1 MIKIKG
7 KKELKSQTINVPSDL
22 SSSSFFIVAALINE
36 NSHIIIENVNINPT
50 RNGILIALQKMG
62 AKISLLNKRILNN
75 EEVCDIEVFSS
86 KLKGC
91 DIESNLAALMID
103 EYPILSVAASFA
115 DSPSIFR
122 GLSELRVK
130 ESDRL
135 ELINLNLKKCGVN
148 CEIIN
153 DDLYIYPS
161 LNYKVNNNFIRTDF
175 DHRIAMA
182 FSVMGSKIGKIS
194 IDDSDSIKTSFPT
207 FVDEFNKIGGL
218 IS

>member
-1 MIKIKG
+1 MITYYQNK
-7 KKELKSQTINVPSDL
+7 LFFSWFYSAA
-22 SSSSFFIVAALINE
+22 SSVVSS
-36 NSHIIIENVNINPT
+36 
-50 RNGILIALQKMG
+50 
-62 AKISLLNKRILNN
+62 
-75 EEVCDIEVFSS
+75 
-86 KLKGC
+86 
-91 DIESNLAALMID
+91 
-103 EYPILSVAASFA
+103 SVAASFA

-207 FVDEFNKIGGL
+207 FVDEFNKI
-218 IS
+218 ISW